1 MLWNRGSQSILFWV
15 FCQKS
20 ISWKCCNFSSTS
32 NLPNTYNPIANYEL
46 SINKRNEVL
55 LEMLRVGYIDEDTYV
70 NTIAEKPTLVQQ
82 RDSIIK
88 ETYMTTYALHCS
100 TLELMKLNGFEFQYI
115 FDSQDAYED
124 YIENYNTTYKIH
136 RK

>member
-1 MLWNRGSQSILFWV
+1 
-15 FCQKS
+15 
-20 ISWKCCNFSSTS
+20 
-32 NLPNTYNPIANYEL
+32 
-46 SINKRNEVL
+46 
-55 LEMLRVGYIDEDTYV
+55 MLRVGYIDEDTYV

-115 FDSQDAYED
+115 FVRRMHM
-124 YIENYNTTYKIH
+124 KII
-136 RK
+136 